1 MAASAAPV
9 QLSLVDLL
17 LTEGEAAELQRLLA
31 ELERKYERHAHI
43 LKRGTI
49 DPFWHDSMNLNL
61 VRSHILA
68 AKRAITALCESK
80 GIPVPEA
87 VNRPTP
93 PEYPPEFC
101 VVCRPHHS

>member
-17 LTEGEAAELQRLLA
+17 LTEEEAAELQRLLA
-31 ELERKYERHAHI
+31 ELERKHERHAHI
-43 LKRGTI
+43 LKHGTI
-49 DPFWHDSMNLNL
+49 HPFWHDSMNLNL